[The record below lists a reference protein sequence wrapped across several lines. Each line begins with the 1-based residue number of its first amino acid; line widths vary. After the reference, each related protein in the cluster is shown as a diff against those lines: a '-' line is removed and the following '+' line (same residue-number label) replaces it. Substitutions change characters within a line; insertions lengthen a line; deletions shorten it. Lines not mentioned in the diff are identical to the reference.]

1 MSNDLPDDF
10 GTLGDLFVGII
21 FLRKTHLTLA
31 LEVPLLEH
39 LLTLL
44 VVLQARDVAELEL
57 GVRGDIRLGSED
69 HHVANVA
76 PADEWVAAVVDV
88 GSADPDTDRA

>member
-1 MSNDLPDDF
+1 MSNDLSDDF
-10 GTLGDLFVGII
+10 GTLGDLLVGII
-21 FLRKTHLTLA
+21 FLRETHLTLT

-57 GVRGDIRLGSED
+57 GVGGDIRLGSED

-76 PADEWVAAVVDV
+76 PAYEWIAAVVDI